1 METFPTLHQEEDP
14 RYPGSDVEN
23 DELLCLEGPLSPE
36 DETLE
41 RPKALTE
48 KPKSEKGFR
57 MNGKNFILTFPQC
70 DVKKEVAAERLEQKW
85 KDELKGYIVCEEKH
99 ADGSP
104 HLHVFLTFDK
114 RKNFKDKNCF
124 DFIGGKHGD
133 YKVCKSVAGSV
144 KYVTK
149 DGNYI
154 AKGVDVESYKKK
166 GDKISDRI
174 AKSIHEGKS
183 VASLAEEEPGYVMIH
198 KRKIEEYEAW
208 VKCEKAKKQK
218 LERVAPS
225 LDGLTDTNLQIAKWI
240 CSNIR
245 QPRAFK
251 APQLYIHGPRNL
263 GKTSTVS

>member
-1 METFPTLHQEEDP
+1 M
-14 RYPGSDVEN
+14 
-23 DELLCLEGPLSPE
+23 
-36 DETLE
+36 
-41 RPKALTE
+41 
-48 KPKSEKGFR
+48 
-57 MNGKNFILTFPQC
+57 
-70 DVKKEVAAERLEQKW
+70 
-85 KDELKGYIVCEEKH
+85 KGYIVCEEKH
-99 ADGSP
+99 KDGTP
-104 HLHVFLTFDK
+104 HLHVFLTFHT

-149 DGNYI
+149 DGNYV

-166 GDKISDRI
+166 GEKMSDRI

-218 LERVAPS
+218 LEWVAPS
-225 LDGLTDTNLQIAKWI
+225 LEGLTDTNLQIAKWI
-240 CSNIR
+240 CPLS
-245 QPRAFK
+245 
-251 APQLYIHGPRNL
+251 
-263 GKTSTVS
+263 